1 MVRKCL
7 ICDNALK
14 PFTKTDDSKY
24 LRLAHRK
31 CWLEF
36 RPKELRGMDFIFTE
50 RNLEDRPKT
59 HILIPNKDIKK

>member
-1 MVRKCL
+1 MVRKC
-7 ICDNALK
+7 
-14 PFTKTDDSKY
+14 